1 MAELRITDVR
11 KAYGRV
17 QALAGVNLT
26 VRSGALMAVLGPS
39 GSGKTTLLRCIAGF
53 ETPDEGEIR
62 VDGHR
67 VATADTSVPP
77 ERRRIAVVPQEGAL
91 FPHLSV
97 LGNVA
102 YGLDRAARRAG
113 RAAAVLDLVGLSGF
127 QDRMPHDLSGGQ
139 QQRVA
144 VARAL
149 APRPPVVLLDEPF
162 NALDAALRAELRQ
175 DVWQALRADGATAV
189 LVTHD
194 QAEALSMADEVA
206 VMRDGRIVQSGPPEL
221 LYHVPASPWVASFV
235 GDAVWLP
242 AVLDGGRAR
251 TPLGA
256 LPVVHSEGALPPGP
270 LCVLLRPE
278 QITLAPPGAAG
289 AVAATVVRRDFYGH
303 DAVLALRLADGT
315 SMAARI
321 FDPTAAPPAVGDE
334 VTLRVHGTARPYP
347 LGGHSDSPR
356 DD

>member
-11 KAYGRV
+11 KAYGRI
-17 QALAGVNLT
+17 QALAGVNLA
-26 VRSGALMAVLGPS
+26 VRSGALTAVLGPS

-62 VDGHR
+62 VDGHG

-102 YGLDRAARRAG
+102 YGLDRAARRSG
-113 RAAAVLDLVGLSGF
+113 RAAAVLDLVGLAGF
-127 QDRMPHDLSGGQ
+127 QDRMPHQLSGGQ

-175 DVWQALRADGATAV
+175 DVWQALRADGATAM

-206 VMRDGRIVQSGPPEL
+206 VMRDGRIIQSGSPEL
-221 LYHVPASPWVASFV
+221 LYHAPANPWVASFV
-235 GDAVWLP
+235 GEAVWLP
-242 AVLDGGRAR
+242 AVLDGGTAR
-251 TPLGA
+251 TPLGV
-256 LPVVHSEGALPPGP
+256 LPVTPAEGALPTGP
-270 LCVLLRPE
+270 LRVLLRPE
-278 QITLAPPGAAG
+278 QITLAPPGTPD
-289 AVAATVVRRDFYGH
+289 AVPATVVRRDFYGH
-303 DAVLALRLADGT
+303 DAVLTLRLADGT
-315 SMAARI
+315 PVAARI
-321 FDPTAAPPAVGDE
+321 FAPTATPPATGDR
-334 VTLRVHGTARPYP
+334 VALRVHGTARPYP
-347 LGGHSDSPR
+347 
-356 DD
+356 

>member
-1 MAELRITDVR
+1 MAELRISDVR
-11 KAYGRV
+11 KAYGRIR
-17 QALAGVNLT
+17 ALAGVNLT
-26 VRSGALMAVLGPS
+26 VRSGALTAVLGPS

-53 ETPDEGEIR
+53 EALDEGEIR
-62 VDGHR
+62 VDGRR
-67 VATADTSVPP
+67 VATADTSMPP

-113 RAAAVLDLVGLSGF
+113 RVAAVLDLVGLSGF
-127 QDRMPHDLSGGQ
+127 EDRMPHHLSGGQ

-206 VMRDGRIVQSGPPEL
+206 VMCDGRIVQSGPPEL
-221 LYHVPASPWVASFV
+221 LYHAPANPWVASFV

-242 AVLDGGRAR
+242 AVLDGDRAR

-256 LPVVHSEGALPPGP
+256 LPVIHSEGALPPGP
-270 LCVLLRPE
+270 LRVLLRPE
-278 QITLAPPGAAG
+278 QITLAPTGTPEG
-289 AVAATVVRRDFYGH
+289 VAATVVRRDFYGH

-315 SMAARI
+315 SVAARI
-321 FDPTAAPPAVGDE
+321 FDTTVAPPAVGDE

-347 LGGHSDSPR
+347 LSGHPDPPR
-356 DD
+356 DG